1 LIFGHS
7 SNSEGAERTLFEIIN
22 ELCKSNNNEIILVL
36 PNNHG
41 ALFSYYKNLNIRIIL
56 MNYNWVLQ
64 AIGKKQTIFAALKIL
79 FWKLSFQ
86 IKINRIFMNKNN
98 LMNTDVVITN
108 TSVIPWGGIL
118 ARKYGFPHIWMIRED
133 ISPDGTMQAISNSY
147 DIYKEIN
154 DLSDFVLYPSK
165 HVKIKLDSRIRV
177 MSDILY
183 SSPKFMENELKSTYK
198 YSKGIHRIAWVGSLT
213 TQKDPLKL
221 IIIAEALKKLRQDFE
236 IHVFGVGELK
246 ETLIKEISD
255 QKLENSL
262 IYRGHTQNLAAEMK
276 FFDFSI
282 STATNEAFGRSLVE
296 SCEFGVIPIYPFD
309 SSWEERFKESECGI
323 AYINIGDISSKVGTM
338 IQSKELINLKNKVIR
353 AFNNNFSLE
362 QPHVTLD
369 RVVNRV
375 RKPN

>member
-7 SNSEGAERTLFEIIN
+7 SNSEGAERTLFEVIN
-22 ELCKSNNNEIILVL
+22 ELCKSNNKEIILVL

-64 AIGKKQTIFAALKIL
+64 ATGKKQTIFAALKIL

-133 ISPDGTMQAISNSY
+133 ISPDGTMQAISSSY

-177 MSDILY
+177 TSDILY
-183 SSPKFMENELKSTYK
+183 SSPKFMENELESTYK

-221 IIIAEALKKLRQDFE
+221 LIIAEALKKLRHDFE
-236 IHVFGVGELK
+236 IHIFGVGELR
-246 ETLIKEISD
+246 EILMKEITD
-255 QKLENSL
+255 KRLDHFI
-262 IYRGHTQNLAAEMK
+262 IYRGHTQNLVNEIK

-282 STATNEAFGRSLVE
+282 STSINEAFGRSLVE
-296 SCEFGVIPIYPFD
+296 SCEFGVIPIYPME
-309 SSWEERFKESECGI
+309 SSWEERFIDGECGI
-323 AYINIGDISSKVGTM
+323 AYKNIDDIVRTIITL
-338 IQSKELINLKNKVIR
+338 IQSGKLVEYKSRVMV
-353 AFNNNFSLE
+353 AFENNFSLE
-362 QPHVTLD
+362 QPHFTL
-369 RVVNRV
+369 V
-375 RKPN
+375 RAIESVGKYN

>member
-1 LIFGHS
+1 
-7 SNSEGAERTLFEIIN
+7 
-22 ELCKSNNNEIILVL
+22 
-36 PNNHG
+36 
-41 ALFSYYKNLNIRIIL
+41 

-64 AIGKKQTIFAALKIL
+64 ATGKKQTIFAALKIL

-86 IKINRIFMNKNN
+86 MKINRIFMNKNN
-98 LMNTDVVITN
+98 LMSTDVVITN

-133 ISPDGTMQAISNSY
+133 ISPDGTMQAISSSY

-183 SSPKFMENELKSTYK
+183 SSPKFMENESESIYK

-236 IHVFGVGELK
+236 IHIFGVGELR
-246 ETLIKEISD
+246 EILMKEIAD
-255 QKLENSL
+255 KKLDHFI
-262 IYRGHTQNLAAEMK
+262 IYRGHTQNLVNEIK

-282 STATNEAFGRSLVE
+282 STSINEAFGRSLVE
-296 SCEFGVIPIYPFD
+296 SCEFGVIPIYPIE
-309 SSWEERFKESECGI
+309 SSWEERFIDGECGI
-323 AYINIGDISSKVGTM
+323 AYKNIDDIVRTIITL
-338 IQSKELINLKNKVIR
+338 IQSGKLVEYKSRVMV
-353 AFNNNFSLE
+353 AFDNNFSLE
-362 QPHVTLD
+362 QPHFTLA
-369 RVVNRV
+369 RAIESVGKSN
-375 RKPN
+375 